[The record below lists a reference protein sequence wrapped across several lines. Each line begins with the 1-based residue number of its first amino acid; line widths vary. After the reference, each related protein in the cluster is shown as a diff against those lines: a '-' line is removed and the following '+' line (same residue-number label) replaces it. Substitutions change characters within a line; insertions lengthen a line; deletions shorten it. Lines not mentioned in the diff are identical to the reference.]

1 MHSLYAA
8 GGAAR
13 AAQFNAAT
21 AGTAARSE
29 APRGQRMRVLRI
41 SIGDLVRSSDDAA
54 SLASLQ
60 TVA

>member
-1 MHSLYAA
+1 MHSLYPAR
-8 GGAAR
+8 GAAR
-13 AAQFNAAT
+13 DAQFNAAT

-29 APRGQRMRVLRI
+29 APRVRRMRVLRI
-41 SIGDLVRSSDDAA
+41 SIGDLVRSSNGAA